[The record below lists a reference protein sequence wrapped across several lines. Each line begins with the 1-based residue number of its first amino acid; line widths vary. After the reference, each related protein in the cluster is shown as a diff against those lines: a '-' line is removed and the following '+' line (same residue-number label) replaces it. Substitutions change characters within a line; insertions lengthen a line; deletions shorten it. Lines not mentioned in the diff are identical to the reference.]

1 MNKLQINYNLIYK
14 WKARV
19 LDLRA
24 TKEVSGE
31 RYFYISST
39 AFYFPSAKSSIYPH
53 SYLVSWLWSLGP
65 TVDKLA
71 EYHSA
76 NRETDNHVDLRPIY
90 SHQLTEL
97 LTVEGHIQAMFKL
110 HGAWL
115 FKK

>member
-1 MNKLQINYNLIYK
+1 MEGKSFGLEGHKRSQWWEVFLHFVHCILFSISQIFHLSTFIFAFLTLVTGALQAI
-14 WKARV
+14 
-19 LDLRA
+19 
-24 TKEVSGE
+24 
-31 RYFYISST
+31 
-39 AFYFPSAKSSIYPH
+39 
-53 SYLVSWLWSLGP
+53 

>member
-1 MNKLQINYNLIYK
+1 MVRGIFTFRPLHFNFSISQIFHLSTFIFAFLTRVTGALQAI
-14 WKARV
+14 
-19 LDLRA
+19 
-24 TKEVSGE
+24 
-31 RYFYISST
+31 
-39 AFYFPSAKSSIYPH
+39 
-53 SYLVSWLWSLGP
+53 

-110 HGAWL
+110 HGAWF